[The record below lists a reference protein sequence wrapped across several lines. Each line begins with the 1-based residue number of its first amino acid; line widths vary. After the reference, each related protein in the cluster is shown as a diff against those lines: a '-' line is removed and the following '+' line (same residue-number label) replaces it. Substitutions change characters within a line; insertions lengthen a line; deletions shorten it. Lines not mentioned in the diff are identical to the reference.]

1 MVSQI
6 DLVPEDTVVNLETIS
21 EKLKGAVNFNI
32 WNQRIDRELQ
42 MDDLQNLIDSSIPRP
57 SPENPRYD
65 IWRKASKRVGNW
77 LTKQLDNNMFEKLGL
92 SPTPTVYADET
103 YDAIKRLAT
112 GSGLED
118 FANSY
123 LLATSMK
130 REDFGTIEQ
139 YVNAFRQAVQNAN
152 RQEGMSIQPL
162 AASLLLLRGLQDD
175 LPIWVTTIKHDI
187 SKTKNPGKMTEEE
200 LLALY
205 EKAVD
210 QGRNRERSYVSRDK
224 IISPPQKA
232 LQLQSNLSQGFQSP
246 QSFESKRKS
255 PPKGMSPWKWVEEW
269 LKDKQRTDEGQCSFC
284 EYRRHDCKDCFYL
297 IPKKR
302 PENWNPFPLL
312 WCYNDGSQPTDRITL
327 STTTKITTEQ
337 SSPDQQAKMAVSPEE
352 DNLNDDDEN
361 VFVMERSLGYM
372 TVEKQFLHSGRH
384 EKEFASCAAK
394 AAERLVSNMPRIR
407 YVDDAII
414 IAPKKEDANET
425 KMKWKDYSVK
435 EHG

>member
-103 YDAIKRLAT
+103 YNAIKRLAT

-139 YVNAFRQAVQNAN
+139 YANAFRQAVQNAN

-187 SKTKNPGKMTEEE
+187 SKAKNPGKMTEEE

-232 LQLQSNLSQGFQSP
+232 LQLQSNLSQGFQTP

-255 PPKGMSPWKWVEEW
+255 PPKGMSPWKWVEKW
-269 LKDKQRTDEGQCSFC
+269 LKGKQRTDEGQCSFC
-284 EYRRHDCKDCFYL
+284 EYGRHDCKDCFYL
-297 IPKKR
+297 VPGRRSETWK
-302 PENWNPFPLL
+302 PFPTL
-312 WCYNDGSQPTDRITL
+312 WCYRDGGQLRPTSLTPTP
-327 STTTKITTEQ
+327 TTTQQ
-337 SSPDQQAKMAVSPEE
+337 SPSSQQVKMAVGPER
-352 DNLNDDDEN
+352 DSANDDDEDA
-361 VFVMERSLGYM
+361 FIMERSLGY
-372 TVEKQFLHSGRH
+372 
-384 EKEFASCAAK
+384 
-394 AAERLVSNMPRIR
+394 
-407 YVDDAII
+407 
-414 IAPKKEDANET
+414 
-425 KMKWKDYSVK
+425 
-435 EHG
+435 

>member
-1 MVSQI
+1 
-6 DLVPEDTVVNLETIS
+6 
-21 EKLKGAVNFNI
+21 
-32 WNQRIDRELQ
+32 
-42 MDDLQNLIDSSIPRP
+42 
-57 SPENPRYD
+57 
-65 IWRKASKRVGNW
+65 
-77 LTKQLDNNMFEKLGL
+77 
-92 SPTPTVYADET
+92 
-103 YDAIKRLAT
+103 
-112 GSGLED
+112 
-118 FANSY
+118 

-210 QGRNRERSYVSRDK
+210 QGRNRERSYISRDK
-224 IISPPQKA
+224 KISPPQKA
-232 LQLQSNLSQGFQSP
+232 PQLQSNLSQGFQTP
-246 QSFESKRKS
+246 RSFETKRKL

-284 EYRRHDCKDCFYL
+284 EYGRHDCKDCFYL
-297 IPKKR
+297 VPEKR
-302 PENWNPFPLL
+302 PENWKPFPLL
-312 WCYNDGSQPTDRITL
+312 WCYSDGSQPTGRTTL
-327 STTTKITTEQ
+327 PTPTNITTEQ
-337 SSPDQQAKMAVSPEE
+337 SSPNQQAKMAVDPEE
-352 DNLNDDDEN
+352 DSLNDDDEN

-372 TVEKQFLHSGRH
+372 AVAKQFLYSGSH
-384 EKEFASCAAK
+384 EKEFTFYARK
-394 AAERLVSNMPRIR
+394 AAERLVSNTPRIG
-407 YVDDAII
+407 YVDDAVI
-414 IAPKKEDANET
+414 IAPTKEEVNET
-425 KMKWKDYSVK
+425 NLKFKDYSVK